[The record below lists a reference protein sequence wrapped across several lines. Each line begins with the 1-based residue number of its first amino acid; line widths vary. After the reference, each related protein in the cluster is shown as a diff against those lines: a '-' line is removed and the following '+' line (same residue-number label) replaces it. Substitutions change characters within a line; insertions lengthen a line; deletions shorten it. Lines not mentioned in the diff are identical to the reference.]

1 MMGKRFDT
9 ELEQLEHTYKWAIGV
24 DVSKI
29 SCLIRNS
36 CGLPL
41 LSVGSGGS
49 LSAAEFQALLHRTL
63 FSSIGQAVTPV
74 ELISMLPRNREVAVW
89 FMSANG
95 DNIDISRAFKHTALH
110 EMKFVSALVCRK
122 ESKLHKLSTEY
133 EYTKCFQFPIP
144 SGKDGFLATNSL
156 LVFLVILYRAYGEV
170 IKEVNKTVGLSK
182 TLNALIRKCLA
193 NFSGLKD
200 IKKNAAPLCNKKS
213 IHVLYSLDLKP
224 AALDIESKF
233 TEAGLIS
240 SHLADIRNFA
250 HGRHN
255 WFSKYEAD
263 SGVIALS
270 TNNDYKV
277 IEKTLALL
285 PNTIPKTH
293 ISFNYLGGV
302 EVIVGIVLSMHL
314 TNWLGKERG
323 IDPGRPGIASFGSKI
338 YRLAANPGF
347 VTSVKKKEAAIERK
361 RKLAPLNYGNR
372 SEQLWVD
379 AHNKFTRKLAAANI
393 GGVVLDYDG
402 TVVDSDKRWDPP
414 GARMISEL
422 IRLLEENMV
431 IGFATGRGDSIRD
444 DLQQVIPKK
453 LWGKILIG
461 YYNGAELKHLL
472 ENTDL
477 RTASDPIPELKL
489 LSTKLKKNIFLH
501 SVADF
506 KQKEYQLTVK
516 SKENKPLSETF
527 LWDLVQDE
535 FHQYLEHKGDELSEF
550 SGHRAKILR
559 SSHSV
564 DIIAG
569 DVSKLS
575 VVKAIRQNIQEN
587 SEILNIGDRGRWPG
601 NDAELLKET
610 LSLSVD
616 EVSYSS
622 ETCWNLCPAGIRGA
636 QGTLYYLSRLK
647 RKNGTMRFFP

>member
-1 MMGKRFDT
+1 MGKQFDK
-9 ELEQLEHTYKWAIGV
+9 ELEQLEDTYKWAIGV
-24 DVSKI
+24 DVSEI
-29 SCLIRNS
+29 SWVIRNS

-63 FSSIGQAVTPV
+63 FSSIEQAVTPL

-95 DNIDISRAFKHTALH
+95 GNIDISRAFKHTILR
-110 EMKFVSALVCRK
+110 EMKFVSALVCRE

-156 LVFLVILYRAYGEV
+156 LAFLVILYRAYSDA
-170 IKEVNKTVGLSK
+170 INEVNKTIGLSK

-200 IKKNAAPLCNKKS
+200 IKKTAAPLWNKKS
-213 IHVLYSLDLKP
+213 IHVLYSPDLKP
-224 AALDIESKF
+224 VALDIESKF

-255 WFSKYEAD
+255 WFSKHEAD
-263 SGVIALS
+263 SGIIALS
-270 TNNDYKV
+270 TNNDYEV
-277 IEKTLALL
+277 IEKTLGLL

-293 ISFNYLGGV
+293 ISFNYLGGI

-323 IDPGRPGIASFGSKI
+323 IDPGRPGVPPFGSKI
-338 YRLAANPGF
+338 YGLTANPGF
-347 VTSVKKKEAAIERK
+347 ITSVKKKEAAIERK

-372 SEQLWVD
+372 NEQLWAD
-379 AHNKFTRKLAAANI
+379 AYNRFTRKLAAANI

-414 GARMISEL
+414 DESMTNEL
-422 IRLLEENMV
+422 IRLIKEDMV
-431 IGFATGRGDSIRD
+431 IGFATGRGKSIKH
-444 DLQQVIPKK
+444 DLRKVIPKE
-453 LWGKILIG
+453 LWSKILIG
-461 YYNGAELKHLL
+461 YYNGAELKRLS
-472 ENTDL
+472 ENTAL
-477 RTASDPIPELKL
+477 STASDSIPEPKSLF
-489 LSTKLKKNIFLH
+489 TKLKDNMLC
-501 SVADF
+501 
-506 KQKEYQLTVK
+506 
-516 SKENKPLSETF
+516 
-527 LWDLVQDE
+527 
-535 FHQYLEHKGDELSEF
+535 
-550 SGHRAKILR
+550 
-559 SSHSV
+559 
-564 DIIAG
+564 
-569 DVSKLS
+569 VSKLR
-575 VVKAIRQNIQEN
+575 VVDAIKQNIQEN
-587 SEILNIGDRGRWPG
+587 SEILNIGNRGRWPG
-601 NDAELLKET
+601 NDAELLKEI

-616 EVSYSS
+616 EVSYSP

-636 QGTLYYLSRLK
+636 QGTLYYLRRLK
-647 RKNGTMRFFP
+647 RKNGAMSFFP

>member
-1 MMGKRFDT
+1 MGKQFDK
-9 ELEQLEHTYKWAIGV
+9 ELEQLEDTYKWAIGV
-24 DVSKI
+24 DVSEI
-29 SCLIRNS
+29 SWVIRNS

-63 FSSIGQAVTPV
+63 FSSIGQAVTPL
-74 ELISMLPRNREVAVW
+74 ELISMLPRNRGVAVW

-95 DNIDISRAFKHTALH
+95 GNIDISRAFKHAILH
-110 EMKFVSALVCRK
+110 EMKFVSALVCRE
-122 ESKLHKLSTEY
+122 ESKLNELSTEY

-156 LVFLVILYRAYGEV
+156 LAFLVILYRAYSDA
-170 IKEVNKTVGLSK
+170 INEVNKTVGLSK
-182 TLNALIRKCLA
+182 TLNALIRKCLV

-200 IKKNAAPLCNKKS
+200 IKRTAAPLWNKKS
-213 IHVLYSLDLKP
+213 IHVLYSPDLKP

-255 WFSKYEAD
+255 WFSQYGAD

-270 TNNDYKV
+270 TNNDYEV
-277 IEKTLALL
+277 IEKTLGLL
-285 PNTIPKTH
+285 PKTVPKMH

-314 TNWLGKERG
+314 TNWLGKEKDINPG
-323 IDPGRPGIASFGSKI
+323 QFAGRPGFPPFGSKI
-338 YRLAANPGF
+338 YGLTANPGF
-347 VTSVKKKEAAIERK
+347 INAINKKKAAIERK

-372 SEQLWVD
+372 NEQLWVD
-379 AHNKFTRKLAAANI
+379 AHNRFTRRLAEANI
-393 GGVVLDYDG
+393 GGIVLDYDG

-414 GARMISEL
+414 GENIADEL
-422 IRLLEENMV
+422 IRLLEENV
-431 IGFATGRGDSIRD
+431 IIGFATGRGKSIRN

-453 LWGKILIG
+453 FWGKILIG
-461 YYNGAELKHLL
+461 YYNGAELKCL
-472 ENTDL
+472 
-477 RTASDPIPELKL
+477 SDDTVLSTRSGSISELKL
-489 LSTKLKKNIFLH
+489 LFTTLEGNIFLS
-501 SVADF
+501 SVADLDP
-506 KQKEYQLTVK
+506 KKYQLTVK
-516 SKENKPLSETF
+516 SKKNKPLSETF

-535 FHQYLEHKGDELSEF
+535 LHQYLEHGEQ
-550 SGHRAKILR
+550 ILR

-564 DIIAG
+564 DIVAKS
-569 DVSKLS
+569 VSKLH
-575 VVKAIRQNIQEN
+575 VVEAIKQNIQKN
-587 SEILNIGDRGRWPG
+587 SEVLNIGDRGRWPG
-601 NDAELLKET
+601 NDAELLKGT

-616 EVSYSS
+616 EVSYSP

-636 QGTLYYLSRLK
+636 QGTLYYLRRLK
-647 RKNGTMRFFP
+647 RKNGAMRFFP